1 MAPPRNEPA
10 AAGGARGALSAEAM
24 AGSGPVSAAPLPD
37 TMSPVREQAKLESGA
52 SQRAHDLQGSDDSY
66 VNQPLPISDSVLQFC
81 QKTDRCE
88 SVFIVLRELAQE
100 PRDLTW
106 APRTEDILRRFVQ
119 SYPEGRYSIRA
130 IECRTSGCVME
141 VSSPVGSLPL
151 MYGHPLFDD
160 SMLERINRLG
170 FEYDDSG
177 KRTVVDFRILVK
189 RH

>member
-1 MAPPRNEPA
+1 
-10 AAGGARGALSAEAM
+10 
-24 AGSGPVSAAPLPD
+24 
-37 TMSPVREQAKLESGA
+37 
-52 SQRAHDLQGSDDSY
+52 
-66 VNQPLPISDSVLQFC
+66 
-81 QKTDRCE
+81 
-88 SVFIVLRELAQE
+88 
-100 PRDLTW
+100 
-106 APRTEDILRRFVQ
+106 
-119 SYPEGRYSIRA
+119 
-130 IECRTSGCVME
+130 ME